1 MSLIRK
7 LVQIKTVLFWSVSLF
22 SSLTSC
28 NPNPSE
34 QLNQL
39 RLYLVLLSHPPLL
52 WPNEHV
58 IAEQQDYNLG
68 GEHPRLLPS
77 SSSLS
82 SSLGRLHTGPCWTL
96 ERWRLFSWGCNI
108 KGRWVL
114 NKPSCFHTGL
124 LAAAATHPYPG
135 NRSADVRHHG
145 PKSCPAAGDWW
156 DSASAFGYSLRQPPH
171 FSGPHFLHP

>member
-1 MSLIRK
+1 M
-7 LVQIKTVLFWSVSLF
+7 LFWSVSLF

-39 RLYLVLLSHPPLL
+39 RLYLLLLSPPPLL
-52 WPNEHV
+52 WPKEHV

-77 SSSLS
+77 SSSSFS
-82 SSLGRLHTGPCWTL
+82 SFLGRLHTGPCWTL

-124 LAAAATHPYPG
+124 LAAAASHPYPG
-135 NRSADVRHHG
+135 NHSADVRHHG
-145 PKSCPAAGDWW
+145 PKSCPAAGDWE

-171 FSGPHFLHP
+171 FSGPHFCHP